1 MNEITVFAVTAIIM
15 GLLFNIVRVLLV
27 YWKYKNNCKCFKT
40 ECPNE
45 YEQYLKELLKKVKKG
60 KLVKRMNKG
69 EHFFF
74 SQPSSGYKK
83 YLGATY
89 RKNIF
94 GRIVAVYT
102 VYEDFDGSIKYY
114 EFPQ

>member
-45 YEQYLKELLKKVKKG
+45 YEQYLK
-60 KLVKRMNKG
+60 
-69 EHFFF
+69 
-74 SQPSSGYKK
+74 
-83 YLGATY
+83 
-89 RKNIF
+89 
-94 GRIVAVYT
+94 
-102 VYEDFDGSIKYY
+102 
-114 EFPQ
+114 